1 MNRDTFTTI
10 SDLYAYIGDCIEG
23 TGEASRDEYDLD
35 AIAHEIAEWDP
46 AAQAFRDT
54 TDTDEFWASVQAH
67 YVGEATA

>member
-1 MNRDTFTTI
+1 MSESITYLDAEGAQRTG
-10 SDLYAYIGDCIEG
+10 GDCIEG

-54 TDTDEFWASVQAH
+54 TDTDKFWASVQAH
-67 YVGEATA
+67 YVG